1 MSASE
6 AAEMILRVDGKII
19 LSSIQYL
26 VLNLLIQLF
35 SDKIGFNHCSFE
47 QTSLSVHLGNVSRD
61 TKKLLLLTALL
72 IVFSRMEIGW
82 LD

>member
-61 TKKLLLLTALL
+61 TKKLLWLTVLL
-72 IVFSRMEIGW
+72 IVFSRMEIGR
-82 LD
+82 LV